1 MSEETREA
9 VDLPTM
15 GDAAFGALMDALVPE
30 EGTAAVGDGATPP
43 AADAPAKPDA
53 ADGSNG
59 TDGGSPD
66 APGQPAESSST
77 PAAQA
82 PAVAGGTAEGGAEQP
97 AAAGQPAD
105 LPATWTASSD
115 EYLPKLGELS
125 VKLEDA
131 ITTQLRKQAFDATR
145 NEYENYFQALET
157 HPRLLVGT
165 QVPAIGKEGMET
177 LKDSQDAKEW
187 QEAVREL
194 LIQEVDDGTRK
205 LAETASGQI
214 QMLHA
219 SIDLFK
225 NNSDLIPGTRTF
237 NKQLADEFA
246 KIAEPYEVRQDGKL
260 RGYSIPVQPIIDG
273 LRAKMATPGNVQE
286 PNQSS
291 ASKPPGAGVN
301 PPAADPPQ
309 AGIPSKAGASSER
322 EDFSALFGTIGL
334 PNLQI

>member
-1 MSEETREA
+1 
-9 VDLPTM
+9 
-15 GDAAFGALMDALVPE
+15 
-30 EGTAAVGDGATPP
+30 
-43 AADAPAKPDA
+43 
-53 ADGSNG
+53 
-59 TDGGSPD
+59 
-66 APGQPAESSST
+66 
-77 PAAQA
+77 
-82 PAVAGGTAEGGAEQP
+82 
-97 AAAGQPAD
+97 
-105 LPATWTASSD
+105 
-115 EYLPKLGELS
+115 
-125 VKLEDA
+125 
-131 ITTQLRKQAFDATR
+131 
-145 NEYENYFQALET
+145 
-157 HPRLLVGT
+157 
-165 QVPAIGKEGMET
+165 MET

-187 QEAVREL
+187 QETVREL
-194 LIQEVDDGTRK
+194 LIQEVDDGARK
-205 LAETASGQI
+205 LADSASAQI

-273 LRAKMATPGNVQE
+273 LRAKMTTSATVQE